1 MANQALNSSSLPGFT
16 PLCVPMKMNGAVM
29 TVSYVI
35 LTPDLR
41 GDTTN
46 MRCRCVPGIGM
57 SGQIDRWAMGT
68 STQPLRG
75 EMMEQKGRAMADVAT
90 RLGQVG
96 SCTRSRAG
104 LRPREQFPLPIL
116 RKR

>member
-57 SGQIDRWAMGT
+57 SGQIDRWAVGT

-90 RLGQVG
+90 RLGAG
-96 SCTRSRAG
+96 RSCTRSRAG